1 MNGMIYEDY
10 EMFAPPP
17 KHSTLL
23 GVRTTECCKAGS
35 IEELLMRM
43 NVSTDRH
50 GSVNRVQRS
59 VKSQG
64 LFAVRVLEGRGAA
77 VSRGSRS

>member
-1 MNGMIYEDY
+1 
-10 EMFAPPP
+10 
-17 KHSTLL
+17 
-23 GVRTTECCKAGS
+23 
-35 IEELLMRM
+35 MRM

-77 VSRGSRS
+77 VSRGKQVV